1 MKRLLM
7 LMLVLLA
14 ACGGAP
20 NPGPGGTA
28 GQIKAATGGVLEAGG
43 AKLTIPPGALS
54 QDATVTLVSKGKA
67 SEPVENPLQPAGTTV
82 ALDLGGAELK
92 SPANLELPVDATGEG
107 SLVVLE
113 TLPED
118 DTSADAP
125 LWVHAARPVGATQ
138 AGLSTQGLSAL
149 SLFSRVTYSVRRAAL
164 YAVQVI
170 RKSPTSDGTVGASL
184 QVPFYWQAVYPWCTP
199 TSLSM
204 ALNYYKP
211 DAAISGNSKFPGG
224 FVSNYGLASLIKQ
237 PANSGSGGFSIVKA
251 IGSPKSSYSLL
262 RWDAELVPSDKT
274 EEQFDGAFDAF
285 KSYVSTI
292 TAGNAFGGNTPVWT
306 ASDRQSHAFVLTGVT
321 NANNDGVFVNN
332 ANDRWGGTHP
342 SLTWKEF
349 REANCTLK
357 DPNDPSKGCADKGSG
372 QPDLFTFVSYAKPK
386 PETERRGSIEL
397 LPGGESDFKGGI
409 AETVN
414 STIIFRDPSNN
425 VVSRWMWDGRF
436 ANGYYFSDAAKL
448 DPKFR
453 GGANLPSD
461 SEFLRSI
468 YRSSKLETVFNIV
481 NTTNLTL
488 DYELEARLFV
498 GGTSRAQKTINP
510 KIKAASFQRM
520 DLDWGNLADVA
531 GAVGAPTTARLE
543 FNLRQGGVLQDVKH
557 VSFRLVPDPTDKP
570 SARIITP
577 FNGTTLLKGAPFT
590 FKGEA
595 FDPHALPDGRLV
607 GNKLTWFENG
617 AKVAEGPQYTAT
629 YTTPGTRTLSF
640 VARNDYGVQATATVS
655 VSVIDPTRTP
665 GEIVIVSPQN
675 NAQFNHEQFE
685 PAVVP
690 LVGYATYSDGS
701 AVPNDRLVWTRDGV
715 ATEIGRGSSLTVDLT
730 SGVFD
735 ATYTLRLNVL
745 SADGQNIGSK
755 AVSVKVVCNACVN

>member
-1 MKRLLM
+1 MNHRLIALFFIT
-7 LMLVLLA
+7 LLLA
-14 ACGGAP
+14 ACGGTP

-54 QDATVTLVSKGKA
+54 RDATVTLVAKGKA
-67 SEPVENPLQPAGTTV
+67 SEPAENPMQPAGMTV

-92 SPANLELPVDATGEG
+92 SPAKLELPVDATSEG

-113 TLPED
+113 TLPEG
-118 DTSADAP
+118 DTSAEAP
-125 LWVHAARPVGATQ
+125 LWVHAARPVGAVSAQ
-138 AGLSTQGLSAL
+138 AGLSAQNVSAQG
-149 SLFSRVTYSVRRAAL
+149 LFSRVAYSVLRAAL
-164 YAVQVI
+164 YAPQVI
-170 RKSPTSDGTVGASL
+170 RKPQTSDGTVGSSL

-224 FVSNYGLASLIKQ
+224 FVSNYGLASLIRQ

-292 TAGNAFGGNTPVWT
+292 TSGKAFGGNTPVWT

-372 QPDLFTFVSYAKPK
+372 QPDLFTFVSYAEPK

-397 LPGGESDFKGGI
+397 TPGGYSDGKGNI
-409 AETVN
+409 VEAEN
-414 STIIFRDPSNN
+414 NTIVFRNPSNN
-425 VVSRWMWDGRF
+425 VISRWMWDGRYT
-436 ANGYYFSDAAKL
+436 NGYYFSDAAKL
-448 DPKFR
+448 DPKFV
-453 GGANLPSD
+453 GANLPSD
-461 SEFLRSI
+461 GEFLKSI
-468 YRSSKLETVFNIV
+468 YRSSRLETIFNLV
-481 NTTNLTL
+481 NVTNLTL

-498 GGTSRAQKTINP
+498 GNTSRAQKIINP
-510 KIKAASFQRM
+510 KISAHSFQRM

-531 GAVGAPTTARLE
+531 GAVSAPTTARLE

-557 VSFRLVPDPTDKP
+557 VSFRLVPDPTEKP

-577 FNGTTLLKGAPFT
+577 VNGTTLLKGAPFT

-595 FDPHALPDGRLV
+595 FDPHSLPDGRLV

-617 AKVAEGPQYTAT
+617 AKVAEGGLYTAT
-629 YTTPGTRTLSF
+629 YQTPGTRTLSF
-640 VARNDYGVQATATVS
+640 VARNDYGVQTTATIS
-655 VSVIDPTRTP
+655 INVIDPTRTP
-665 GEIVIVSPQN
+665 GEIVILSPQN
-675 NAQFNHEQFE
+675 LNPPWSHWSVT
-685 PAVVP
+685 PP
-690 LVGYATYSDGS
+690 IPT
-701 AVPNDRLVWTRDGV
+701 AVPYPTTGWFGP
-715 ATEIGRGSSLTVDLT
+715 ATEPPAN
-730 SGVFD
+730 SGE
-735 ATYTLRLNVL
+735 AR
-745 SADGQNIGSK
+745 A
-755 AVSVKVVCNACVN
+755 